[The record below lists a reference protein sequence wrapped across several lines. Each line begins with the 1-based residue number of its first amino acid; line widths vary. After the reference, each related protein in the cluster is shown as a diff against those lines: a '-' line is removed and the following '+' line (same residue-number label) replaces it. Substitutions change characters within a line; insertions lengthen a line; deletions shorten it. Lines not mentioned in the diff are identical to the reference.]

1 MNALFESSNSH
12 LSALFFVSL
21 TLVMDLLGINFI
33 IANATRE
40 YKLFCAEVLSNRLDN
55 RKAALD
61 AIYDAYSVPLSTVQ
75 SAKARQ
81 LGEKKDIKNNNELRQ
96 QDASKSDLTEN
107 FDIMVLRL
115 EDWVS

>member
-33 IANATRE
+33 VANGTRE
-40 YKLFCAEVLSNRLDN
+40 YKLFCAKVHSNRLNN

-61 AIYDAYSVPLSTVQ
+61 AIFDAYSVPLSTLL
-75 SAKARQ
+75 SANARQ
-81 LGEKKDIKNNNELRQ
+81 LRQ
-96 QDASKSDLTEN
+96 QDTSASASASDSDSEYYDT
-107 FDIMVLRL
+107 MVMRV